1 VYYTVLLQLL
11 PYHISSIGYVFALH
25 KLVAAMAKSKFYP
38 IGSLPLFGERISI
51 DYLALYLTGIVT
63 LIYMAIYIF
72 MIEDLFYIV
81 YIIGIYA
88 TIVSQIANFI
98 SYTIFAKKYG
108 SLQREFTSPIGVYGA
123 YYGIFVFA
131 VLFIAGLMNTR
142 HYIVCLVSFFGVIGV
157 LTIYYHLKVQHLQA
171 FSQEEET
178 ILFLA
183 HVMKGK
189 DSNRLTF

>member
-1 VYYTVLLQLL
+1 MPLL
-11 PYHISSIGYVFALH
+11 S
-25 KLVAAMAKSKFYP
+25 
-38 IGSLPLFGERISI
+38 ERISI
-51 DYLALYLTGIVT
+51 DYLALYLTGLAT
-63 LIYMAIYIF
+63 LICLAIYIF
-72 MIEDLFYIV
+72 VIEDIFYVV

-108 SLQREFTSPIGVYGA
+108 SLQREFTSPIGIYGA
-123 YYGIFVFA
+123 YYGIFVFI
-131 VLFIAGLMNTR
+131 VLFVAGLMNTR
-142 HYIVCLVSFFGVIGV
+142 HYIICLVSFFGVIGA
-157 LTIYYHLKVQHLQA
+157 LTIYYHLKVQHIQA

-189 DSNRLTF
+189 DNNQFTARAIY